1 MKRKPNL
8 VFDINILGFDLNWLI
23 QSEHLDWALIL
34 QYLENLSVILLNHQM
49 ELKKKNPT
57 AFCFILFLQ
66 NSVLFLTFSFSF
78 LFLSFPSFL
87 PLATPK
93 AYGSQA
99 KDKPAPS
106 QRQLRIFNTLHHSTN
121 SSSRVFSRLFSGGG
135 GCRGRGVGHL
145 KQN

>member
-34 QYLENLSVILLNHQM
+34 LYLENLSVILLNHQM
-49 ELKKKNPT
+49 ELKKKKKSHSL
-57 AFCFILFLQ
+57 LFYFVFTKQRSL
-66 NSVLFLTFSFSF
+66 SHIFFFFSFPF
-78 LFLSFPSFL
+78 LSFL

-121 SSSRVFSRLFSGGG
+121 SSSHVFSWLFSGGG
-135 GCRGRGVGHL
+135 VV
-145 KQN
+145 